1 MQPNVPIL
9 PPSVGF
15 MLGGMIARVAGP
27 IAQDWFECKTK
38 LGREIAKRKLDAQL
52 EKQRQI
58 NEIDFENKLAFS
70 ELEHK
75 KRLQEL
81 YESSKLARQRAEEQ
95 MLLSYRDWQ
104 QKVYFDRCFPLR
116 NPYEMP
122 LGFEPKYGENSDLV
136 TECKLTTVQL
146 PNKIQLV
153 PLRVITALKDSTHP
167 HAATVNGDL
176 SSFLIQ
182 YYPVNGEHAVI
193 SDIGAWKED
202 TPINDASINYLFKGL
217 KGQPVVVLAPT
228 YTNGLSIVRMKF
240 WSWGLGEQ
248 LSYPKGFDFGWFDL
262 SSSYRYLLAKEVLE
276 YQNAISKINSIK
288 ASKELEFDYL
298 LLSEIKNKKNE
309 LQKEEIKRLCSL
321 LKIPNEVKE
330 SLQRRINDYAS
341 MIFSCAIGMY
351 ADGFHLFEYGTMPIL
366 PDIVPTMQ
374 DAIIVFPYVRD
385 FYITLI
391 NVALT
396 QNIISPQQAIEF
408 DFKLGELGKLLG
420 NRIEEI
426 VPICDNLHF
435 LLKKAEHV
443 KGIEENYCA
452 LTQRISKLES

>member
-1 MQPNVPIL
+1 MPQNVPLL

-27 IAQDWFECKTK
+27 IAQDWFECKTN

-81 YESSKLARQRAEEQ
+81 HESSELARQRAEEQ
-95 MLLSYRDWQ
+95 MLLSYSDWQ
-104 QKVYFDRCFPLR
+104 QKVFWDKCFPLR

-122 LGFEPKYGENSDLV
+122 MGFEPVFDENSKRLKG
-136 TECKLTTVQL
+136 CKLTTIQL
-146 PNKIQLV
+146 PNKRQLV
-153 PLRVITALKDSTHP
+153 PLRVITAIKDTTHP

-176 SSFLIQ
+176 SSFLVH
-182 YYPVNGEHAVI
+182 YYAANGEHAVI
-193 SDIGAWKED
+193 SDIGAWKDEA
-202 TPINDASINYLFKGL
+202 PINDASINYLFKGL
-217 KGQPVVVLAPT
+217 RGQPVVVLAPS
-228 YTNGLSIVRMKF
+228 YTNGGSIVRMKF

-248 LSYPKGFDFGWFDL
+248 LAYPIGFDFGWFDL
-262 SSSYRYLLAKEVLE
+262 SSSYRYMLAKEVIE
-276 YQNAISKINSIK
+276 YQGAISKINSIK

-298 LLSEIKNKKNE
+298 LLSEIKDKKNE
-309 LQKEEIKRLCSL
+309 LHKEEIKRLCSL
-321 LKIPNEVKE
+321 LKIPNEIKE

-366 PDIVPTMQ
+366 PDIMPTMQ

-391 NVALT
+391 NVALSK
-396 QNIISPQQAIEF
+396 NIISPQQAIEF

-420 NRIEEI
+420 IKNEEI
-426 VPICDNLHF
+426 IPICDNLHF

-443 KGIEENYCA
+443 KGIEENYRV
-452 LTQRISKLES
+452 LTQRITKLEL